1 MGPSSSSRWRGAED
15 DSLLLVLDEFEVVVG
30 VLNSVVD
37 SGAVLVMVAVVV
49 GVDVGVREAVAE
61 NEGSTKLSGTS
72 AGSSFPVTNM
82 TAATRPA
89 MTATP
94 TALAPSTARVEL
106 CQGSDGWSP
115 PNSSTNSSSSN
126 SSSPSFTDTDI
137 RPGTCGNAGSAELRD
152 HFGGEQ
158 LQVVQIGHIQKLQ
171 VDALHADL
179 GERPELVD
187 DFIGC
192 AR

>member
-15 DSLLLVLDEFEVVVG
+15 DSLLLVLDESEVVVG
-30 VLNSVVD
+30 VLISVVD

-61 NEGSTKLSGTS
+61 NEGSTKSSGTS
-72 AGSSFPVTNM
+72 AGSSSPVTNM

-115 PNSSTNSSSSN
+115 P
-126 SSSPSFTDTDI
+126 SPSFTDTDI

-187 DFIGC
+187 DFIG
-192 AR
+192 